1 MLVADDL
8 MDSSVTRRG
17 RPCWHTLQSN
27 PLSAINDSFLLWTCC
42 LSLLQDQFSSS
53 PCYPALLDTA
63 LHNMKLTAY
72 GQCLDL
78 QVGQQA
84 CGQPDS
90 LNSFDMETYA
100 TIAKYKTSF
109 SLFLPICLAMQL
121 AGIEDMELHEA
132 IKTVLFDIGHYYQVI
147 NDYNDCYG
155 DPAGTGKIG
164 TDIQDGKCS
173 WLIVKALQAADEGE
187 RRSLALNYGLPSP
200 ENTASVKSMFSKLKI
215 EHKFKDYE
223 KKTTKEIFERID
235 KVCAK
240 KTFPAKIFTAL
251 IVNIKAK
258 K

>member
-1 MLVADDL
+1 
-8 MDSSVTRRG
+8 
-17 RPCWHTLQSN
+17 
-27 PLSAINDSFLLWTCC
+27 
-42 LSLLQDQFSSS
+42 
-53 PCYPALLDTA
+53 
-63 LHNMKLTAY
+63 
-72 GQCLDL
+72 
-78 QVGQQA
+78 
-84 CGQPDS
+84 
-90 LNSFDMETYA
+90 METYA

-121 AGIEDMELHEA
+121 AGIEDTELYEA
-132 IKTVLFDIGHYYQVI
+132 VKTVLLDIGHYYQVI

-235 KVCAK
+235 KVCAEG
-240 KTFPAKIFTAL
+240 TFPAKIFTAL